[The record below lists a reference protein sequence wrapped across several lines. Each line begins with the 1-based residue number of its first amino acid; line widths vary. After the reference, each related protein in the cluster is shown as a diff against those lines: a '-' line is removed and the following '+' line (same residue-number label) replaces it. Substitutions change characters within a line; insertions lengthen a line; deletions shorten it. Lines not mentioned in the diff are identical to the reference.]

1 MYVAYEDGRLDKEIC
16 TFSVMSDQKL
26 PQVHGE
32 CVRVQCG
39 TKKTT
44 AFYRHLDF
52 LLVHFV
58 DFYNWMISKSQ
69 SDYPSSIAIDLD
81 NFFYQNLS
89 LHSND
94 SFPTKVSLIY
104 SFDDN
109 LSLEF
114 FNESSLLDIFK
125 NFAEIMENVSIKI
138 SNDEKDC
145 YDDMDIYM
153 SKLFSE
159 VMNRIYKMS
168 DKSGLIR
175 VEFDGTKKSYD
186 ILTDKKPPKF
196 DEKEEESEFIISES
210 SVSGISNTDYSI
222 RFLDH
227 ESSKSIK
234 VFLEGEDK
242 FNDFI
247 KDNPDALIKG
257 SKSFELNVKKVGK
270 DFFNLI
276 SYSVNDKEKENI
288 DFYKQHGIEF
298 C

>member
-1 MYVAYEDGRLDKEIC
+1 VYVAYEDGRLDKEIC
-16 TFSVMSDQKL
+16 SFSVMSDQKL

-32 CVRVQCG
+32 FVRVQCD
-39 TKKTT
+39 TKRTT
-44 AFYRHLDF
+44 AFYRHLDS
-52 LLVHFV
+52 LLAHFV
-58 DFYNWMISKSQ
+58 DFYNWMISKSK
-69 SDYPSSIAIDLD
+69 SDYPSSIAIDFKK
-81 NFFYQNLS
+81 FFYQNLS
-89 LHSND
+89 SHNND

-114 FNESSLLDIFK
+114 FNESSLLDLFK
-125 NFAEIMENVSIKI
+125 KFSEIMENVSIKI

-145 YDDMDIYM
+145 YDDMDVHM

-168 DKSGLIR
+168 EKSGLIR
-175 VEFDGTKKSYD
+175 IEFNGTKKSYD

-196 DEKEEESEFIISES
+196 DEKEEESEFVISES
-210 SVSGISNTDYSI
+210 SVSEMSNTDYSI

-234 VFLEGEDK
+234 IFLDDEAE
-242 FNDFI
+242 FNNFV
-247 KDNPDALIKG
+247 KDNPDALIKC
-257 SKSFELNVKKVGK
+257 SKSFELNVRKVGK
-270 DFFNLI
+270 DFFSLI
-276 SYSVNDKEKENI
+276 SYSVNDKESN
-288 DFYKQHGIEF
+288 DFYKQQGIEF